1 MATLTDFVVS
11 TVFALADATV
21 PIPLP
26 YISSIPLL
34 PFLHAILVSQAY
46 RNILKE
52 NHVRIGWFQGLVA
65 IVMMSAG
72 GGCTVS
78 LLRGEPLG
86 ILRNDTYWAIYGGV
100 YWATFSNE
108 IIFEI
113 INAIPQNLLQPILIT
128 ADGILRGI
136 AVAKVGVDGVRLG
149 DIGPGK
155 YVAMLLCGT
164 LCGGGGG
171 IWADA
176 FRLTQHT
183 WSFSTPRVLMA
194 PGVDLKASFVVALF
208 YMLSTSAEL
217 FPEGM
222 EHHALKPV
230 EAQAW
235 SAVIMSG
242 ALLYRLAK
250 SQLQQKIAGDVNV
263 KVVEEK
269 EKEQ

>member
-1 MATLTDFVVS
+1 
-11 TVFALADATV
+11 
-21 PIPLP
+21 
-26 YISSIPLL
+26 
-34 PFLHAILVSQAY
+34 LHAILVSQAY

-52 NHVRIGWFQGLVA
+52 NHVRIGWFQGLFA
-65 IVMMSAG
+65 IIMMAAG

-78 LLRGEPLG
+78 LLRGEPIG
-86 ILRNDTYWAIYGGV
+86 ILRNDTFWAVYGGV
-100 YWATFSNE
+100 YWLTFSSNY
-108 IIFEI
+108 FYDL
-113 INAIPQNLLQPILIT
+113 INYIPQPLLQPLLIT

-136 AVAKVGVDGVRLG
+136 AVAKIGVDGVRLG

-183 WSFSTPRVLMA
+183 WSFSTPRVLLA
-194 PGVDLKASFVVALF
+194 PGVDLKASFVCALF
-208 YMLSTSAEL
+208 YMLSTSEEL

-222 EHHALKPV
+222 EQHALTPI

-235 SAVIMSG
+235 TAVIMTS
-242 ALLYRLAK
+242 ALLYRLVK
-250 SQLQQKIAGDVNV
+250 SQLQQKVAGDVNV
-263 KVVEEK
+263 KVVEKESEK
-269 EKEQ
+269 DQ